1 MGHITVSRVRA
12 RRLVKKTALIMLGAA
27 IFTFGVHN
35 IHEVTGIT
43 EGGVIGLMLFLNRWF
58 GIPSSIGSPIL
69 DILCYAIALK
79 VLGGSFL
86 GWSAVATVAV
96 AMFYGVWEHVP
107 YLLPD
112 LSGDPR
118 WPGARRRARGHRRW
132 HRRAP
137 GRQRGWRR
145 RARALD
151 LQGHGLAGC
160 ALLPLHGYHRPRPIP
175 T

>member
-12 RRLVKKTALIMLGAA
+12 RRLFKKTALIMLGAA

-58 GIPSSIGSPIL
+58 DIPSSIGSPIL

-96 AMFYGVWEHVP
+96 AVFYGVWEHVP
-107 YLLPD
+107 YLLPR
-112 LSGDPR
+112 SVRRPPHG
-118 WPGARRRARGHRRW
+118 RRAQRRVRGHRRW

-137 GRQRGWRR
+137 GR
-145 RARALD
+145 
-151 LQGHGLAGC
+151 
-160 ALLPLHGYHRPRPIP
+160 
-175 T
+175 